1 MKPQTLQYGHA
12 QQLNLAGSKSV
23 AGTFVPLRVPYINI
37 EMAEPS
43 CPCFFTIEVIKRLE
57 KYVDENQ
64 EAIKGG
70 AWVEGQGW
78 DQTLWDVEEFPTA
91 VG

>member
-1 MKPQTLQYGHA
+1 
-12 QQLNLAGSKSV
+12 
-23 AGTFVPLRVPYINI
+23 
-37 EMAEPS
+37 MAEPS

-78 DQTLWDVEEFPTA
+78 DQTLWEVEEFPSA
-91 VG
+91 VSRNGVNNMIPGQLMVT

>member
-1 MKPQTLQYGHA
+1 MI
-12 QQLNLAGSKSV
+12 NLP
-23 AGTFVPLRVPYINI
+23 TPD
-37 EMAEPS
+37 EHS
-43 CPCFFTIEVIKRLE
+43 CLWLPIIEVIKRLE

-78 DQTLWDVEEFPTA
+78 DQTLWEVEEFPTA
-91 VG
+91 VS